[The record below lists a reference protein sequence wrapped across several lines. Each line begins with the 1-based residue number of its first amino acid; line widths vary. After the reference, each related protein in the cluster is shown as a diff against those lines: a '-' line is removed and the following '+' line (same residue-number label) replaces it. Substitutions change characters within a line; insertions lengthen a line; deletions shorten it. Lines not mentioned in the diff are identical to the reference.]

1 MLVSMLLIFILFI
14 FILHFHLRA
23 IATVDIGNNI
33 LQLLTILALLIG
45 DSGCAGK
52 M

>member
-1 MLVSMLLIFILFI
+1 MLVSMLIFILFI
-14 FILHFHLRA
+14 FILHFNLRA

-33 LQLLTILALLIG
+33 LQLLAVLPLLIG